1 MLASKVNRN
10 AINEMLLKD
19 EDVFHD
25 TPKYRAITKRLYQP
39 FELQAKRDRMDMAT
53 ADEEESIKDL
63 NTVFWGAPTIK
74 RHSNRHRWKVQTS
87 PLP

>member
-1 MLASKVNRN
+1 MLASKVNRDN
-10 AINEMLLKD
+10 INEMLLKE

-39 FELQAKRDRMDMAT
+39 FELQAKRDHMEMRT

-63 NTVFWGAPTIK
+63 NSVFWGAPTIK
-74 RHSNRHRWKVQTS
+74 RQYNRHRWKV
-87 PLP
+87 

>member
-39 FELQAKRDRMDMAT
+39 FEL
-53 ADEEESIKDL
+53 
-63 NTVFWGAPTIK
+63 
-74 RHSNRHRWKVQTS
+74 
-87 PLP
+87 

>member
-1 MLASKVNRN
+1 MSEDDEKRKAKQVWHRQQAIMLASKVNRN

-39 FELQAKRDRMDMAT
+39 FEL
-53 ADEEESIKDL
+53 
-63 NTVFWGAPTIK
+63 
-74 RHSNRHRWKVQTS
+74 
-87 PLP
+87 